1 MFEDFI
7 TMLKRIKKLSTG
19 RPIIFFHVP
28 IHKSSRPERY
38 NARYG
43 IWKEQSEMTMDDW
56 DAILEGTKKFMSE
69 SCLRS
74 AKGTGCSQQAKSV

>member
-1 MFEDFI
+1 MFENLKI
-7 TMLKRIKKLSTG
+7 ALKRLRKVNRGETLV
-19 RPIIFFHVP
+19 FFHVP
-28 IHKSSRPERY
+28 ILDSPRPERY

-43 IWKEQSEMTMDDW
+43 TWKESSEMSMEDW
-56 DAILEGTKKFMSE
+56 DAILEGTKEFMSE